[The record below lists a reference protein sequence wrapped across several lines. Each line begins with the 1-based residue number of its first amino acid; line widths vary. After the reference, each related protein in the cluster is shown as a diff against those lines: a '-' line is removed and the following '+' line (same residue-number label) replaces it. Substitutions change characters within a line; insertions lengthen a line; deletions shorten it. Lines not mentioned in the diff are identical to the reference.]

1 MIGTK
6 VNLNSEEFDCIK
18 VADLEVCPE
27 HFVAAGLL
35 VKVHYEFGCKCDGD
49 GPYNGKDGSSN
60 GPGGGGENGASGF
73 EGILDAVVGDHATQ
87 LLKESGSC
95 MAMHVEWSND
105 TECGFFGT
113 KCSNDAKGTYNIIV
127 PLSPTTRIFAELI
140 HGCLKKSKHNSPQ
153 ASKSCLEKILKR
165 NGNEKEWG
173 DAWQEFKDSVLGR
186 TRGTATSNTIT
197 SLFIGFNCAPP
208 APLDGRGPDGGPD
221 VHR

>member
-35 VKVHYEFGCKCDGD
+35 VKVHYEFSCKCDGD

-73 EGILDAVVGDHATQ
+73 EGILDAVVDDHDTDTEKA
-87 LLKESGSC
+87 SGSC
-95 MAMHVEWSND
+95 MAMHVEWSNG
-105 TECGFFGT
+105 TECGWFGT
-113 KCSNDAKGTYNIIV
+113 GCSNDAKGTWNMTV
-127 PLSPTTRIFAELI
+127 PLSPRTKIFAELAV
-140 HGCLKKSKHNSPQ
+140 GCLRI
-153 ASKSCLEKILKR
+153 EKGRPTAEECMEKAMKR
-165 NGNEKEWG
+165 EGNEKEWG

-186 TRGTATSNTIT
+186 TRGAGPANMIT
-197 SLFIGFNCAPP
+197 SLFLGFNCAPP
-208 APLDGRGPDGGPD
+208 EPQDGRGHDGGPD